1 MRKLN
6 VILLLSLFVGVSI
19 FTSCQKDDDP
29 IIGQPLL
36 IFKSTDGYAYEDVTI
51 KTTDELLVGFIG
63 NADSDTDNNLTNFVL
78 RIGEDVLV
86 DSTFNAAQFTADY
99 RISFESVGNATLTAK
114 ITDAGG
120 FTDQISFEITIEE
133 GGVQLRKSEEFLLG
147 HVNDLAAG
155 SFYSA
160 TEDEVYFVNNV
171 QDNVD
176 KVDLVFFMGVQNKNT
191 LASPDDEDLHTV
203 YPSMLEWTV
212 HNATRLFKTDMTAA
226 EFDAL
231 EGLYV
236 FPEYEDL
243 ETKANHLENGDVVY
257 FVTASGKQGYVK
269 VVDLYFRGDVAK
281 LQVIIEE

>member
-6 VILLLSLFVGVSI
+6 VILLLSLFVGASI
-19 FTSCQKDDDP
+19 FTSCQKDDP

-36 IFKSTDGYAYEDVTI
+36 IFKSTEGYAYEDVTI
-51 KTTDELLVGFIG
+51 KTTDELLVGFIA

-86 DSTFNAAQFTADY
+86 DSTFDAAQFTADY

-114 ITDAGG
+114 VTDAGG

-133 GGVQLRKSEEFLLG
+133 GGVQIKKSEEFLLG
-147 HVNDLAAG
+147 SHDDQLAG

-160 TEDEVYFVNNV
+160 VYDEIFFANNV
-171 QDNVD
+171 KENAEKIDI
-176 KVDLVFFMGVQNKNT
+176 VFFKGVQNSNT
-191 LASPDDEDLHTV
+191 IASPDDEDAQSV
-203 YPSMLEWTV
+203 YSINMADWSV
-212 HNATRLFKTDMTAA
+212 YNATRFFRTTMTAA

-231 EGLYV
+231 EDLHI
-236 FPEYEDL
+236 FPEFEDV
-243 ETKANHLENGDVVY
+243 ETKINHLENGDVVY